1 MPDHRARLAAI
12 KRFDQLVTY
21 LRDDMGWPIE
31 GDDFEEITF
40 DYTPDELGIDAANRA
55 KIQQIK
61 RLRPLAANQ
70 PWGIFF
76 VRFEPKRLPVVALR
90 RILSRVVLK
99 KRAAANSPER
109 AAWDLADLLFI
120 SNYGDDA
127 ERRIS
132 FAHFVQDDD
141 WGDLPTLKVLGW
153 DGDDTNLHLDEVARK
168 LTTKLRWPD
177 DEADVPGWRA
187 TWGDAFTLRHREVI
201 TTAKHLAERL
211 ADLARET
218 RKKANAAL
226 AIESPTGPLRTLMDA
241 FKKAL
246 IHDLDE
252 DGFADMYAQTIAYGL
267 LSARISRPEGLVAD
281 NMADMVP
288 VTNPF
293 LKEMLESFLR
303 LGGRQRSGQGST
315 GIDFDELGIN
325 EIVQVLREANMEAVL
340 RDFGDRNPQ
349 EDPVIHFYEHFLKE
363 YDAKKRMQRG
373 VFYTPR
379 PVVSYIVRSVHEL
392 LQSEFGLADGLADT
406 ATWGEMLD
414 RHPGL
419 KLPLLSDSPGETQT
433 ISPDEPFVQVLD
445 PATGTATFLV
455 EVIEVIHQTLK
466 AKWQGQRLSEAQ
478 QVAAWNDYVPK
489 HLLPRLHGF
498 ELMMAPYAIAH
509 MKIGL
514 KLAETGYQ
522 FGSEERARIYLTNA
536 LEPWVRQLPLI
547 NFDALAHEAIAVND
561 IKRHKRF
568 TVVVGNPPYSNFGQL
583 NKNPF
588 IHGLLED
595 YKRGL
600 CERKLNLDD
609 DFIKFIRFSQHIIH
623 SSGTGVF
630 GMITNSTFLD
640 GVTHRKMRETLIQA
654 FPISIF
660 LNLHGN
666 TKRKEIPPHNV
677 ANENVFDIMQGV
689 SISLMVKPVK
699 KINTAIHY
707 CDVWG
712 TREDKYETLNRSKC
726 RIGGVMLNPTSDR
739 FFLVE
744 KDFLGADEYDVWPSI
759 KSVFPLHSLG
769 IETSRDDFAV
779 AFEKSTIVDRVSD
792 LCSTATDVA
801 IRDKY
806 GLDDKRDWTL
816 PDARRILREI
826 PDILPLIRCV
836 QYRPYDVRFVCY
848 FDAIVT
854 WPRHEVLD
862 NLLQNNLALICVRNS
877 REDSTSNFYCARH
890 IADKAVISS
899 RDNATIFPLH
909 RLDSGDSG
917 SLFSRSGTNTSH
929 NFSLGFLKSLVAC
942 LGEPAQGDSLPAGL
956 TPEDILHYIYA
967 VFHSPGYRS
976 RYAEFLKIDFPR
988 LPLTWKLELFR
999 ALAQLGGELVAL
1011 HLLESPTLNQRM
1023 TELIGSRNPE
1033 VEKPA
1038 WSKDTVW
1045 VDKRQTTGFV
1055 GVPEAVWSFH
1065 IGGYQVCHKW
1075 LKDRKGRTL
1084 SDEDIAHYHKIVVSL
1099 NETIRLM
1106 QEIDAV
1112 IDQHGGWPGAFV
1124 LNGGEQA

>member
-99 KRAAANSPER
+99 KRAAANSAER

-201 TTAKHLAERL
+201 TTAKRLAERL

-246 IHDLDE
+246 IHDLDD

-267 LSARISRPEGLVAD
+267 LSARISRPAGLTAD

-303 LGGRQRSGQGST
+303 LGGRQRSGQGWT

-325 EIVQVLREANMEAVL
+325 EIVQLLREANMEAVL

-349 EDPVIHFYEHFLKE
+349 EDPVIHFYESFLKE

-406 ATWGEMLD
+406 TTWGEMLD

-433 ISPDEPFVQVLD
+433 ISPDEPFVQILD

-466 AKWQGQRLSEAQ
+466 SKWKGQRLSDAQ

-536 LEPWVRQLPLI
+536 LDPWAKQVPLI
-547 NFDALAHEAIAVND
+547 GFAALAHEAEAVNE
-561 IKRHKRF
+561 IKRQKRF
-568 TVVVGNPPYSNFGQL
+568 SVIIGNPPYSSS
-583 NKNPF
+583 
-588 IHGLLED
+588 I
-595 YKRGL
+595 
-600 CERKLNLDD
+600 CEPEWLMRLLDD
-609 DFIKFIRFSQHIIH
+609 WKRDLNETKSDLNREEWKFLRIAQHH
-623 SSGTGVF
+623 CTTTGTGIVGF
-630 GMITNSTFLD
+630 IINRDLLD
-640 GVTHRKMRETLIQA
+640 GIAKRRMREHLGKS
-654 FPISIF
+654 FPLRIVVDLNGDVKGNISD
-660 LNLHGN
+660 
-666 TKRKEIPPHNV
+666 
-677 ANENVFDIMQGV
+677 ENVFEIEQGV
-689 SISLMVKPVK
+689 TIAVLSSK
-699 KINTAIHY
+699 TAQPILRFSSRA
-707 CDVWG
+707 G
-712 TREDKYETLNRSKC
+712 TRAQKYADLFGKKPIDVALTEFEPVAPYFRWQACASTTVAGAAEEYADWMPLDTVFTLKSSGIQTKNDPICIGWSANEILGRVERLAQLSAQDARSEFE
-726 RIGGVMLNPTSDR
+726 IEGAGAWS
-739 FFLVE
+739 LVNAQ
-744 KDFLGADEYDVWPSI
+744 ADLRQFGISR
-759 KSVFPLHSLG
+759 KSV
-769 IETSRDDFAV
+769 
-779 AFEKSTIVDRVSD
+779 
-792 LCSTATDVA
+792 
-801 IRDKY
+801 
-806 GLDDKRDWTL
+806 
-816 PDARRILREI
+816 RRIL
-826 PDILPLIRCV
+826 
-836 QYRPYDVRFVCY
+836 YRPLDFRFTYYTRKSSGFLGRPRYDLM
-848 FDAIVT
+848 
-854 WPRHEVLD
+854 RHMIHGP
-862 NLLQNNLALICVRNS
+862 NIGLIFNRQVVG
-877 REDSTSNFYCARH
+877 DSVSHFS
-890 IADKAVISS
+890 VS
-899 RDNATIFPLH
+899 RDITCHGTFYLGNKGQDYLAPLYLH
-909 RLDSGDSG
+909 DDDLLSNISG
-917 SLFSRSGTNTSH
+917 SGKP
-929 NFSLGFLKSLVAC
+929 NFTPAFTALLRNKLACAALK
-942 LGEPAQGDSLPAGL
+942 L
-956 TPEDILHYIYA
+956 TPEDIFYYIYG

-976 RYAEFLKIDFPR
+976 RYAEFLKIDFPC
-988 LPLTWKLELFR
+988 LPLTGDLELFR
-999 ALAQLGGELVAL
+999 TLAKLGSELVAL
-1011 HLLESPTLNQRM
+1011 HLLESPTLDQPI
-1023 TELIGSRNPE
+1023 TAFIGNRNPE
-1033 VEKPA
+1033 VEKPT
-1038 WSKDTVW
+1038 WSHDTVW
-1045 VDKRQTTGFV
+1045 VDKRQTTGFQ
-1055 GVPEAVWSFH
+1055 GVPEAVWNFH

-1084 SDEDIAHYHKIVVSL
+1084 SNEDIAHYHKIVVAL

-1112 IDQHGGWPGAFV
+1112 IDQHGGWPGAFAQTT
-1124 LNGGEQA
+1124 GDQA